1 MKFSESNDESE
12 TAKKIA
18 DKLDIDHTIV
28 HIENFLEELPKQIGI
43 VKSPFWDLH
52 WFHIARKAKTLSD
65 CFIAGDGGDELFGGY
80 TFRYEKFLSLTND
93 STPVSYTHLTLPTI
107 LLV

>member
-18 DKLDIDHTIV
+18 AKLDIDHTII

-52 WFHIARKAKTLSD
+52 WFYIARKAKTLSD
-65 CFIAGDGGDELFGGY
+65 CFIAGEWW
-80 TFRYEKFLSLTND
+80 
-93 STPVSYTHLTLPTI
+93 
-107 LLV
+107 